1 MVTISTIIPT
11 RNRPCVLVERA
22 VRSVMAQT
30 FVDWE
35 CLIVGDDTDDVTVAL
50 MADLTSGDKR
60 FRFWNLP
67 ARERSSDPRERWLV
81 SGAVAWNAGLA
92 EARGDYRSYLADD
105 DAYLPD
111 HHAVLHAQA
120 EAADVTY
127 GWSVL
132 VAPFGR
138 RMPDH
143 VYGKRAPDPYDIVQG
158 AYLAHRRV
166 DISADPAPGNESWDA
181 QMWRRVIA
189 SGARFQQVD
198 QLVHEYHAAPEH
210 AAPEHAAIQGF
221 VW

>member
-11 RNRPCVLVERA
+11 RNRPCLLIERA

-30 FVDWE
+30 FLDWE
-35 CLIVGDDTDDVTVAL
+35 CLIVGDDTDPETVRL
-50 MADLTSGDKR
+50 MAELTSFDSR

-92 EARGDYRSYLADD
+92 EARGDFRSYLADD

-120 EAADVTY
+120 GAAAVTY

-132 VAPFGR
+132 VASF
-138 RMPDH
+138 
-143 VYGKRAPDPYDIVQG
+143 GKRSSRIYGRGAEVHPYNIAQG
-158 AYLAHRRV
+158 SYLAHRSI
-166 DISADPAPGNESWDA
+166 DISANPAPGNEAWDA
-181 QMWRRVIA
+181 PMWRRVIA
-189 SGARFQQVD
+189 SGVRFQQVE
-198 QLVHEYHAAPEH
+198 QLVHEYHAAPENL
-210 AAPEHAAIQGF
+210 AFQGF
-221 VW
+221 QW